1 METLRCEWHG
11 MSGNGRVE
19 FRVSADTHRL
29 IVQAQREFIDAIAER
44 IASGKPFERTAERN
58 LVAGILHA
66 WARRIPDAL
75 PDDGSGTARVD
86 AGFVAIH
93 LACLVNGH
101 GQTKAEAS
109 EELAKIYGVS
119 PEAIGEAIE
128 KFEGPAMR
136 LVPKKA
142 EA

>member
-1 METLRCEWHG
+1 MVRASRDGDDG

-19 FRVSADTHRL
+19 FRVSADTHRQ
-29 IVQAQREFIDAIAER
+29 IVQAQREFIDSIAER
-44 IASGKPFERTAERN
+44 IANGKPFERTAERH

-66 WARRIPDAL
+66 WARQIPDVL
-75 PDDGSGTARVD
+75 HDESVD
-86 AGFVAIH
+86 PGYVAIH
-93 LACLVNGH
+93 FACLVNGH
-101 GQTKAEAS
+101 GQSKAEAMA
-109 EELAKIYGVS
+109 ELSTIYGVA
-119 PEAIGEAIE
+119 PEAISEAIE